1 MVQERAKTQN
11 LLGGTHSKRAPICCV
26 KNFNLGYCFQKLS
39 VMTLN
44 HPFQIFVVSSQHE
57 NNQAR

>member
-11 LLGGTHSKRAPICCV
+11 LLGGTHSKKAPICCV
-26 KNFNLGYCFQKLS
+26 KNFNLGYCLQKLS

-44 HPFQIFVVSSQHE
+44 HPIHKFVVISQHE
-57 NNQAR
+57 RSKD